1 MNWKERKK
9 TLSSAFGSVYAGF
22 VIKVQTLWAY
32 PGNLIHILIPKMVL
46 HFLNHFSPP
55 FLLTQNARKTVIVVV
70 QQAMNSQ
77 DLPAKDAPLTVNEQV
92 TLMCLLGSSGPPLP
106 NLLLQWA

>member
-1 MNWKERKK
+1 
-9 TLSSAFGSVYAGF
+9 
-22 VIKVQTLWAY
+22 
-32 PGNLIHILIPKMVL
+32 MVL
-46 HFLNHFSPP
+46 HFLNHFFS

-92 TLMCLLGSSGPPLP
+92 TLMCLLGSSRPPPPLP
-106 NLLLQWA
+106 NLLLQWG

>member
-1 MNWKERKK
+1 
-9 TLSSAFGSVYAGF
+9 
-22 VIKVQTLWAY
+22 
-32 PGNLIHILIPKMVL
+32 MVL
-46 HFLNHFSPP
+46 HFLNHFFFSS

-92 TLMCLLGSSGPPLP
+92 TLMCLLGRSGPPPLP